1 MAKDETRSLS
11 DSTLLRDR
19 NAVVSVAKTAEY
31 TRANPDCTVV
41 KLQDSQT
48 AMTAAQ
54 TAEIEARNALKAAED
69 DARQAEW
76 DFHNL
81 VLAAK
86 DQVKAQFGV
95 DSNEVQSIGL
105 KKKSEYKRPSRKKS
119 APAS

>member
-19 NAVVSVAKTAEY
+19 NAVVSVAKITGYAP
-31 TRANPDCTVV
+31 ANADCTVTN
-41 KLQDSQT
+41 LQASQT
-48 AMTAAQ
+48 AMISAQ
-54 TAEIEARNALKAAED
+54 NAEVEANNALAAAAD
-69 DARQAEW
+69 NARKAEW

-86 DQVKAQFGV
+86 DQVRAQFGN

-105 KKKSEYKRPSRKKS
+105 KKKSEYKNRSRKKS